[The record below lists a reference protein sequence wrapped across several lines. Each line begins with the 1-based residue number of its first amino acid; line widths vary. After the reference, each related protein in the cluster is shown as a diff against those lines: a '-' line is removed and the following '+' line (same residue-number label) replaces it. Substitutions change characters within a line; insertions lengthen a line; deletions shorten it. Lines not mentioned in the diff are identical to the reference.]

1 MVVHTVEQ
9 PRRQEKRRRILDAA
23 VLEIA
28 RRGYQATTVA
38 MIARRAGVADGTI
51 YLYFEGKEHILV
63 SIFEQAMGRFI
74 AEGRARLREVDG
86 AEAKLGSIVEL
97 HLGLVGQD
105 RDLAIITQVEL
116 RHSLHFM
123 EALSRAQVGEYLAVL
138 AEVVDEGRREGVF
151 REDVDPVFAA
161 KAIFGVLDE
170 MATDWVLSHRNTR
183 LESRAP
189 EVLGFVLGG
198 LFRRHDGGPPA

>member
-151 REDVDPVFAA
+151 REDVDPMFAA

-183 LESRAP
+183 LENRAP
-189 EVLGFVLGG
+189 EVLRFVMGG
-198 LFRRHDGGPPA
+198 LLLGHDGGPPA